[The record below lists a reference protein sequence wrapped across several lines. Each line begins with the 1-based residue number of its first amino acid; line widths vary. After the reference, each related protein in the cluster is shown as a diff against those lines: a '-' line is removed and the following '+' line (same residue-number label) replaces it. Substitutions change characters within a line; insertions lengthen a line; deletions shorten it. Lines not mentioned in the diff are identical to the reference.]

1 MSKVPKLG
9 KAGKEFVFSQQ
20 TSIMSAATVIT
31 ALVFVSAVLGF
42 IKQRFLFSMF
52 PGEMLRLEVDAF
64 LVAFRIPDFLF
75 QLLVAGVLSAT
86 FIPVFT
92 RLQHQNPDEARKL
105 TNELIT
111 QLSVIYVLFAIVVG
125 FFAPQIIRLMT
136 GPKFSGEQVMLA
148 AQMTRL
154 MLGSTFFLLLSNFLS
169 GILQSNKQFLLPAL
183 SPVMYNLGI
192 ILGIVVLS
200 RYFGIYGPALGVI
213 IGSVA
218 HFFIQLPLAR
228 RMGFDFK
235 PQYSFKNKDVFEVN
249 KLMVPRGA
257 TLTTNY
263 VEDFVGLYVVTSIG
277 STLVLLY
284 NSAYQLAAAPIRLF
298 GISIAQAA
306 LPFLSLKAKE
316 QDMRGFTLLLTKTLH
331 QIAFFMF
338 PAGALLLILRIPI
351 VRLVLGARELPWT
364 ETVLMGRLVA
374 IYSLSIAALAM
385 THVVLRA
392 YYALKETKIP
402 FILACISMLVNIA
415 TMLLGAFVFGWGLIA
430 VALGPTVAAILE
442 FFLLLTVLFKKL
454 GYFSARE
461 FFIPQLKMLLA
472 TLLMGIALYI
482 PMKFLDRVVFDT
494 TRVLGLLALTSIV
507 SLVAMFVYLFF
518 SKLLGV
524 EQLSI
529 VASIKG
535 KLQGWQTS
543 LSRST
548 EVLGVEEETK
558 TGSSL

>member
-1 MSKVPKLG
+1 MVASFFRKGREIVS
-9 KAGKEFVFSQQ
+9 SQQ

-42 IKQRFLFSMF
+42 IKQRFLFSFF
-52 PGEMLRLEVDAF
+52 PGEVMRLQVDAF

-92 RLQHQNPDEARKL
+92 RLQHKDPHEARAM

-111 QLSVIYVLFAIVVG
+111 QLSVIYILFAIVIG

-136 GPKFSGEQVMLA
+136 GPKFSNDQVILA

-183 SPVMYNLGI
+183 SPAMYNLGI
-192 ILGIVVLS
+192 IFGIVVLS
-200 RYFGIYGPALGVI
+200 RYFGIYGPALGVVL
-213 IGSVA
+213 GSLA
-218 HFFIQLPLAR
+218 HFLIQLPLAR
-228 RMGFDFK
+228 SLGFAFK
-235 PQYSFKNKDVFEVN
+235 PQFSFRNKDVFEVN
-249 KLMVPRGA
+249 RLMLPRGA

-263 VEDFVGLYVVTSIG
+263 IEDFVGLYVVTSIG

-316 QDMRGFTLLLTKTLH
+316 QDMRGFTDLVTRTLH

-338 PAGALLLILRIPI
+338 PAGVLLLILRIPI
-351 VRLVLGARELPWT
+351 VRLVLGARELPWSD
-364 ETVLMGRLVA
+364 TVLMGRLVA
-374 IYSLSIAALAM
+374 IYSFSIAALAM

-392 YYALKETKIP
+392 YYALTETKIP
-402 FILACISMLVNIA
+402 FVFAVISMIINISI
-415 TMLLGAFVFGWGLIA
+415 MVVGSFVLNWGLIA
-430 VALGPTVAAILE
+430 VALGPSVAAIVE
-442 FFLLLTVLFKKL
+442 FLLLLIVLFRRV
-454 GYFSARE
+454 GYFSASD

-472 TLLMGIALYI
+472 TLLMGVALYI
-482 PMKFLDRVVFDT
+482 PMKFLDQVVFDT
-494 TRVLGLLALTSIV
+494 TRVMGLLALTSIV
-507 SLVAMFVYLFF
+507 SLVGILVYLLF
-518 SKLLGV
+518 SRFIGV

-529 VASIKG
+529 VASIQGRLK
-535 KLQGWQTS
+535 GWQAKLVNTQ
-543 LSRST
+543 
-548 EVLGVEEETK
+548 EILGVEEETK